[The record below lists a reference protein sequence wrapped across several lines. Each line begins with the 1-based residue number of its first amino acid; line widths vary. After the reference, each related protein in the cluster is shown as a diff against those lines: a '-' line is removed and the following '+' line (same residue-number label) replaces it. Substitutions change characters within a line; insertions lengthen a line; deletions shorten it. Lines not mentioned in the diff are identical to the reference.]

1 MAADLFD
8 RVRGINTTSAVG
20 DTKISEHDIYAM
32 LTALADG
39 EMTRAQIEN
48 AYDIPTTGAQA
59 TDLDWLIN
67 TYNGITGGSAALRRE
82 KYLNRVHSVF
92 MISTGVLRD
101 NISKADIQTW
111 LTNAAA

>member
-32 LTALADG
+32 LVALADG
-39 EMTRAQIEN
+39 ETTRTAVEN
-48 AYDIPTTGAQA
+48 AYDIPTTGPQS
-59 TDLDWLIN
+59 TDLDFLID
-67 TYNGITGGSAALRRE
+67 TYTGISGGDVAARQE
-82 KYLNRVHSVF
+82 KYLNRIHASF
-92 MISTGVLRD
+92 MISTGPWQGS
-101 NISKADIQTW
+101 ISKADIQTW